1 MKVSRSRLIVDTN
14 VLIDLHSGGI
24 VEQFFALPYEFV
36 SPDVIIEESEEPDGK
51 ELERQGLIRAEL
63 SSDGV
68 LEVEFLWEH
77 NLEIAVNDIFA
88 LVLASHEAL
97 PLLTGDRRL
106 RNLADKHRVPVHGTL
121 WVLDEMVK
129 HNVLTKGQA
138 AHALQLMLDKN
149 SRLPPSECTHRFRLW
164 EGK

>member
-63 SSDGV
+63 SSDG
-68 LEVEFLWEH
+68 
-77 NLEIAVNDIFA
+77 
-88 LVLASHEAL
+88 AL